1 MILDRGAD
9 GRYGDLRG
17 QFDRIAVDA
26 GADAREGQRG
36 EAMLPGEL
44 DGGAIARGEELG
56 LALATAVPDRADR
69 VNHVSRGEAIAP
81 RDPGLAGLAAA
92 EAATFLQELR
102 PRRAMDGPVHS
113 AAAQQRGFGFVG
125 YGVHRERG
133 DVGLDRAE
141 SRGHAAC
148 PTRSGGRDVG
158 VHPEEIPRVVDG
170 LELTQARVVLA
181 EGGADLLGL

>member
-56 LALATAVPDRADR
+56 LALAAATPDRADS

-81 RDPGLAGLAAA
+81 RDPGLASLAAT
-92 EAATFLQELR
+92 EAATLLQELR
-102 PRRAMDGPVHS
+102 PRRAMDGAVH
-113 AAAQQRGFGFVG
+113 AASAQQRGIGRVDDG
-125 YGVHRERG
+125 MHREGG
-133 DVGLDRAE
+133 DVGVDGVE
-141 SRGHAAC
+141 
-148 PTRSGGRDVG
+148 SGGHGR
-158 VHPEEIPRVVDG
+158 
-170 LELTQARVVLA
+170 
-181 EGGADLLGL
+181 